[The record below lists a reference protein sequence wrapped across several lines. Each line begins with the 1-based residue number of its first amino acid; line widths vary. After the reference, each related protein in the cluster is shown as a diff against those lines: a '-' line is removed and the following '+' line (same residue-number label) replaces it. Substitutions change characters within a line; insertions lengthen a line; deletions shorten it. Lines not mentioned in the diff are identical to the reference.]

1 MDPPMSQECKHRLGW
16 SNWLWTQLQ
25 MLILGIFISKLL
37 VTVHT
42 RCDQLE
48 ESTPSEKMKW
58 LIALVILAGLGHGIV
73 IEQVVI

>member
-1 MDPPMSQECKHRLGW
+1 MVLSR
-16 SNWLWTQLQ
+16 
-25 MLILGIFISKLL
+25 IFISKSL
-37 VTVHT
+37 VTVHM